1 MESELFRQLDNRWKA
16 TMKILLGEEVGSM
29 KEYEAWLLG
38 RNRPMVNRKSSVSG
52 KEVSFV
58 LPDYPQSRILSLD
71 EIDFSQKFAP
81 LSINDVK
88 DIDSIAAAVKERAY
102 YTGNINLGNSKFIEG
117 STDVI
122 ESFYVYESGQV
133 SFSKYIA
140 YGYNL
145 EYSECVFGAMNYG
158 NSSFCTQISNAI
170 KMVRSMELYSCANCQ
185 DSYYSHRLFNCR
197 DSMFC
202 FNLRNASHAIG
213 NLKLPPDKYMAL
225 KKKLVSEM
233 AAELKKNKSLPS
245 LIDVVGDTAPD
256 PAIVAEMKGKY
267 RKPKEPPVSR
277 APIEKAFQSTTG
289 IIFGKPLAGVEK
301 YGKWLSGHIRET
313 RKGVSVLSGE
323 AMVVADHAQY
333 FRYPKKRLVGEQESL
348 FLGAE
353 LALAENDL
361 EGLGFRNVGARIGKI
376 AFFHPGYEEGKLSNN
391 IESIMN
397 VDAVNSFR
405 SVLNLQSKNC
415 AYNYYVLEG
424 ESIFG
429 CNSIRK
435 SAFLANCY
443 NSARMNRCFEVDS
456 SRDCSDAYF
465 CQNCENVQG
474 AMFSFNQKNRRNII
488 GNAEYSKEEYA
499 KIKGAL
505 CAQMSGELE
514 KTHALRH
521 SIFTIGKD

>member
-1 MESELFRQLDNRWKA
+1 MESELFRSLDGKWKS
-16 TMKILLGEEVGSM
+16 TMKILLGEEFGSM
-29 KEYEAWLLG
+29 KEYEKWLLG
-38 RNRPMVNRKSSVSG
+38 RNRPRITRKSAISG

-58 LPDYPQSRILSLD
+58 LPDYPQSRILSLE
-71 EIDFSQKFAP
+71 EIDFQKSFAP
-81 LSINDVK
+81 LSINEVK

-102 YTGNINLGNSKFIEG
+102 YTGNIHLGNSKFIEG
-117 STDVI
+117 STDII
-122 ESFYVYESGQV
+122 ESFYIYDSGQV

-170 KMVRSMELYSCANCQ
+170 KIVRSLEMYSCFDCQ
-185 DSYYSHRLFNCR
+185 DSYYSHRLFNCKNT
-197 DSMFC
+197 MFC

-213 NLKLPPDKYMAL
+213 NLKLAPDKYTAL

-245 LIDVVGDTAPD
+245 LIDIVGDSAPD
-256 PAIVAEMKGKY
+256 PAMMAALRGKFV
-267 RKPKEPPVSR
+267 KPKEKPVSR

-289 IIFGKPLAGVEK
+289 VIFGKPLAGIEK
-301 YGKWLSGHIRET
+301 YGAWLSEHIRET
-313 RKGVSVLSGE
+313 RKGISALSGE
-323 AMVVADHAQY
+323 EFVVANHAQY
-333 FRYPKKRLVGEQESL
+333 FRYPKSRLVGEEESL

-353 LALAENDL
+353 LALTEKDL
-361 EGLGFRNVGARIGKI
+361 EGLSLKNVGGRIGKI
-376 AFFHPGYEEGKLSNN
+376 AFFRPGYEEGKLSNN
-391 IESIMN
+391 IESIMD
-397 VDAVNSFR
+397 VDVTNAFR

-415 AYNYYVLEG
+415 AYNYYMLEC
-424 ESIFG
+424 ESMFG

-435 SAFLANCY
+435 SAFLVRCY

-465 CQNCENVQG
+465 CQNCENVQS
-474 AMFSFNQKNRRNII
+474 AMFSFNLKNKRNVI

-499 KIKGAL
+499 KIKNSL
-505 CAQMSGELE
+505 CAQIVSELE